1 MIGRSGQNA
10 RSAQRGVADNMDDV
24 RGAWVRHS
32 DAQEERERL
41 ARALK
46 GWWKL
51 VQPIRAW
58 RLYRKLRTTSEASR
72 RAANE
77 RLLRKRLA
85 DPALSSLNED
95 QRRAV
100 IVQENRT
107 LIVAGAGTGK
117 THTMVAKA
125 RDSVRTGIARPEEI
139 AFVTFT
145 RKAAQ
150 EIRDR
155 SDDLPGMEIGTIH
168 HLARV
173 VIMRVEGR
181 RPRLTPLVEDE
192 TRRLTQLEAWLL
204 EAVQEDPTLLADL
217 ETRRQAIARCRAP
230 QGEMPPG
237 VRVLPDKVLVRSNGE
252 AQIATT
258 LHLAE
263 IPYRYEAEFPVPEE
277 HRSKE
282 EKRYFPDF
290 YLPDQPESWGKEHG
304 PTGAH
309 AGVWLEHFANDAN
322 GRLPERWDED
332 EAGATAEYRRARVWK
347 EGLHRTLGTRFA
359 CSEYGD
365 IQRCMRDGTSFPDLV
380 LARIAAQGKTGF
392 KPPDQWDV
400 RSVIKQMKEEETR
413 TEHMQATYEID
424 AWIRTRRQQV
434 RNEEAL
440 MAAMAGRDTV
450 EESNALWR
458 LARPV
463 LERYVRHLVETGTT
477 DHEGT
482 ILKAWRYLRDGA
494 VTPPWKAILVDEYQD
509 VNPAQAAFLHALL
522 APREPGRASTRARL
536 TAVGD
541 DWQAI
546 FSFQGGDVDLI
557 REFNDPAG
565 THEGA
570 TERIALR
577 QTYRFGQPIADSTK
591 RFVTRGRGAIDR
603 EVIGAPG
610 IVPDQRWPSSIVIA
624 SSKLT
629 PEGERRVGGRHRSL
643 TGGVLAALER
653 IGEQSEG
660 AEVLVIARRNAELES
675 PPEGWSKAIGIN
687 RKVINQRARRSG
699 IRLTYSTVHKAK
711 GTEADY
717 IILLDG
723 GPPKAGQAAEARALE
738 RALRVFRGED
748 TAGEEERRIW
758 YVAITRARRKVY
770 IIVSVD
776 TDSHSPFADELY
788 HNEGG
793 VYDIGEDELAELLE
807 PLRPHVP
814 CPVCKPRGRATAVL
828 AVRDGQH
835 GRFAGCTSFDAGPD
849 HHCGHRERVC
859 ERCGQGL
866 MIRMGNDRARCQ
878 NPQCRHEAPLCRC
891 PVPRPM
897 AERRHGKTGQRFW
910 GCQRYGMDGS
920 CAATRRW
927 EEPDKPIDR
936 RRTAQRGRED
946 RPSRDNSPRARR
958 GRRSTG

>member
-1 MIGRSGQNA
+1 
-10 RSAQRGVADNMDDV
+10 MDDCRDV
-24 RGAWVRHS
+24 WIRRS

-41 ARALK
+41 SEALK
-46 GWWKL
+46 GWWKV

-58 RLYRKLRTTSEASR
+58 RLYRRLRATDEASR
-72 RAANE
+72 KAANE
-77 RLLRKRLA
+77 RLLWKRLP
-85 DPALSSLNED
+85 DPALRNLNED

-100 IVQENRT
+100 IVQEDRT

-155 SDDLPGMEIGTIH
+155 SGDLPGMEIGTIH

-181 RPRLTPLVEDE
+181 KPRLTPLVEDE
-192 TRRLTQLEAWLL
+192 TRRLTQIETWLL
-204 EAVQEDPTLLADL
+204 EAVQDDPSLLADL
-217 ETRRQAIARCRAP
+217 ETRRQAILRCRAP

-237 VRVLPDKVLVRSNGE
+237 VRVPPDKVLVRSMGE
-252 AQIATT
+252 ARIATT
-258 LHLAE
+258 LHLAD

-282 EKRYFPDF
+282 GKRYFPDF

-304 PTGAH
+304 PTSAH
-309 AGVWLEHFANDAN
+309 AGVWLEHFATDAN
-322 GRLPERWDED
+322 GKLPDRWDED
-332 EAGATAEYRRARVWK
+332 EVGSTAEYRRTRVWK
-347 EGLHRTLGTRFA
+347 ETLHRTLGTRFA
-359 CSEYGD
+359 WTEFGD
-365 IQRCMRDGTSFPDLV
+365 IQRCSREGTSFPEL
-380 LARIAAQGKTGF
+380 LLQRIAAQGKAGF
-392 KPPDQWDV
+392 KPPSLWDV
-400 RSVIKQMKEEETR
+400 RSVIKQMKEEDANA
-413 TEHMQATYEID
+413 EHMRATYEID

-434 RNEEAL
+434 RSEETL
-440 MAAMAGRDTV
+440 MAAMTGRDTV
-450 EESNALWR
+450 EESSALWR

-463 LERYVRHLVETGTT
+463 LERYVRHLVETDTV

-482 ILKAWRYLRDGA
+482 ILKAWRYLRDSA
-494 VTPPWKAILVDEYQD
+494 VTPPWKAVLVDEYQD
-509 VNPAQAAFLHALL
+509 VNPAQAAFMHALL
-522 APREPGRASTRARL
+522 APRVPGRPSTRARL

-546 FSFQGGDVDLI
+546 FGFQGGDVDLI

-570 TERIALR
+570 TEKIALR
-577 QTYRFGQPIADSTK
+577 QTYRFGQPIADSTR

-610 IVPDQRWPSSIVIA
+610 MAPDQRWPSSIVIA

-629 PEGERRVGGRHRSL
+629 PEGEKRVGRRHRSL
-643 TGGVLAALER
+643 TGGVLVALER

-660 AEVLVIARRNAELES
+660 TEVLVIARRNAELEM
-675 PPEGWSKAIGIN
+675 PPEGWSKATGIN

-699 IRLTYSTVHKAK
+699 VRVSPQ
-711 GTEADY
+711 GEG
-717 IILLDG
+717 DG
-723 GPPKAGQAAEARALE
+723 GRLHHPARRGTAEGRPSAEARALE
-738 RALRVFRGED
+738 RALRVFRGKDNAE
-748 TAGEEERRIW
+748 EEERRIW
-758 YVAITRARRKVY
+758 YVALTRAKRKVY
-770 IIVSVD
+770 VIVSAD
-776 TDSHSPFADELY
+776 TDRHSPFADELY
-788 HNEGG
+788 HNESG
-793 VYDIGEDELAELLE
+793 VFDVGEDELAELLE

-814 CPVCKPRGRATAVL
+814 CPVCTPRGRTAAVL
-828 AVRDGQH
+828 AVREGRH
-835 GRFAGCTSFDAGPD
+835 GRFAGCTSFGAGPD

-859 ERCGQGL
+859 ERCEQGL
-866 MIRMGNDRARCQ
+866 MIRLGNERARCQ
-878 NPQCRHEAPLCRC
+878 NPECRHEAPLCRC
-891 PVPRPM
+891 TVPRPM
-897 AERRHGKTGQRFW
+897 VERRHGRTGHRFW

-920 CAATRRW
+920 CAVTKRW
-927 EEPDKPIDR
+927 DEPGQSG
-936 RRTAQRGRED
+936 TVHTGRA
-946 RPSRDNSPRARR
+946 SPTKRAR
-958 GRRSTG
+958 

>member
-1 MIGRSGQNA
+1 MIGAKRRS
-10 RSAQRGVADNMDDV
+10 RKERGAKLRDDMDDI
-24 RGAWVRHS
+24 RDAWIRKS
-32 DAQEERERL
+32 DAQEERKRL
-41 ARALK
+41 SEALK

-51 VQPIRAW
+51 ARPFKAW
-58 RLYRKLRTTSEASR
+58 KLYRKLRATNEAGR
-72 RAANE
+72 KTANE
-77 RLLRKRLA
+77 RFLRKRLT
-85 DPALSSLNED
+85 DPALANLNED

-100 IVQENRT
+100 IVQEDRT

-125 RDSVRTGIARPEEI
+125 RDTVRAGIAQPEEI

-155 SDDLPGMEIGTIH
+155 SGDVPRMEIGTIH

-181 RPRLTPLVEDE
+181 KPRLTPLVEDE
-192 TRRLTQLEAWLL
+192 TQRLTQIETWLF
-204 EAVQEDPTLLADL
+204 EAVQENPSLLADL
-217 ETRRQAIARCRAP
+217 ETRRQAIARCSAP

-237 VRVLPDKVLVRSNGE
+237 VRVPPDKVLVRSMGE
-252 AQIATT
+252 ARIATT

-282 EKRYFPDF
+282 GKRYFPDF
-290 YLPDQPESWGKEHG
+290 YLPDQSECWGKEHG

-309 AGVWLEHFANDAN
+309 AGVWLEHFATDAN
-322 GRLPERWDED
+322 GKLSDRWDED
-332 EAGATAEYRRARVWK
+332 EVGSTAEYRRGRRWK
-347 EGLHRTLGTRFA
+347 ETLHRTLGTRFA
-359 CSEYGD
+359 WTQFGD
-365 IQRCMRDGTSFPDLV
+365 IQRCSRDGTSFPEL
-380 LARIAAQGKTGF
+380 LLQRIAAQGKSGF
-392 KPPDQWDV
+392 KPPSHWDI
-400 RSVIKQMKEEETR
+400 RSVIEQMKAEDANAK
-413 TEHMQATYEID
+413 HMRATYEID

-434 RNEEAL
+434 RNEEGL
-440 MAAMAGRDTV
+440 MAAMNGRRTV
-450 EESNALWR
+450 EECSALWR

-463 LERYVRHLVETGTT
+463 LERYMRHLVETDTV

-482 ILKAWRYLRDGA
+482 ILKAWRYLRDGS

-509 VNPAQAAFLHALL
+509 VNPAQAAFVHALL
-522 APREPGRASTRARL
+522 APRVSGRPSTRARL

-546 FSFQGGDVDLI
+546 FGFQGGDVDLI

-577 QTYRFGQPIADSTK
+577 QTYRFGQPIADSTR

-603 EVIGAPG
+603 EVIGAPTMT
-610 IVPDQRWPSSIVIA
+610 PDPRWPSSIVIT

-629 PEGERRVGGRHRSL
+629 PEGEKRVGGRHRSF

-653 IGEQSEG
+653 IGEQAEG
-660 AEVLVIARRNAELES
+660 AEVLVIARRNAELEM
-675 PPEGWSKAIGIN
+675 PPEEWSKATGIN
-687 RKVINQRARRSG
+687 RKVINARARRSS

-738 RALRVFRGED
+738 RTLRVFRGKD
-748 TAGEEERRIW
+748 TAEEEERRIW
-758 YVAITRARRKVY
+758 YVALTRAKRKVY
-770 IIVSVD
+770 VIVSAETD
-776 TDSHSPFADELY
+776 THSPFADELY

-793 VYDIGEDELAELLE
+793 HFDVGEDELAEFLE

-814 CPVCKPRGRATAVL
+814 CPVCRPRGRATAVL
-828 AVRDGQH
+828 AVREGRH
-835 GRFAGCTSFDAGPD
+835 GRFAGCTSFGAGPD

-859 ERCGQGL
+859 ERCEQGL
-866 MIRMGNDRARCQ
+866 MIRTGNGRARCQ
-878 NPQCRHEAPLCRC
+878 NRECRHEAPLCRC
-891 PVPRPM
+891 PAPRPM
-897 AERRHGKTGQRFW
+897 VERQHGRTGQRFW

-920 CAATRRW
+920 CAGTKQW
-927 EEPDKPIDR
+927 EEPRETEVQAYAMGCDETVDMGNAGRKS
-936 RRTAQRGRED
+936 RTLKL
-946 RPSRDNSPRARR
+946 
-958 GRRSTG
+958 